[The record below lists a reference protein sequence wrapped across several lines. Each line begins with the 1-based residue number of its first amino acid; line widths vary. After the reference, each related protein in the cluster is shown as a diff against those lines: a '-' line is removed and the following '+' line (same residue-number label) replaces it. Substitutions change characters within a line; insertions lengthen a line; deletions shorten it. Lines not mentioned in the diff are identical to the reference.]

1 MGQYTAP
8 RDSLPIHSSGTL
20 ARMKQ
25 PRVFSL
31 PNGLRVVLA
40 PQADALTAT
49 AVVMVRA
56 GSEYETREQ
65 NGVSHFLEHLVFK
78 GTKRYPKVGQVS
90 EVLEGMGAETNAW
103 TAESH
108 TAYWAKAQSGK
119 AGKLLE
125 VISELHLDPLLDAS
139 EIERER
145 GVVIEEI
152 AMYDDMPNRKVYDV
166 WGSLLYGEDQ
176 PAGRPIA
183 GPKENIRS
191 LSREQITAYR
201 AGRYR
206 APETVV
212 SLAGGF
218 DAAEVARFIRE
229 RFAGLDGR
237 RAAPKPRTREVQA
250 RPGLKLVSRPGDQ
263 AHLVVG
269 FRGFKLG
276 DRREHA
282 LSLLAT
288 VLGGGMSSRLF
299 KKIREELGAAY
310 YVHAWND
317 VSVDHGALGVS
328 VGANVGKAA
337 EVVSAVMGEYARLAD
352 ELVDAKELRRARDYQ
367 IGGFLMGLESSDA
380 VATHHGT
387 NLLLR
392 GRVVPVRETL
402 AAMRAVT
409 PEDIRRV
416 ARSVIREDALNLAG
430 IGPNFSDAQ
439 FRKLLKLR

>member
-1 MGQYTAP
+1 
-8 RDSLPIHSSGTL
+8 
-20 ARMKQ
+20 MKQ

-31 PNGLRVVLA
+31 PNGLQVVLA
-40 PQADALTAT
+40 PQPDALTAT

-78 GTKRYPKVGQVS
+78 GTKKYPRVGQVS

-125 VISELHLDPLLDAS
+125 VVSELHLDPLLDAD

-183 GPKENIRS
+183 GPKENIRA
-191 LSREQITAYR
+191 LTREQITGYR
-201 AGRYR
+201 ASRYR

-212 SLAGGF
+212 SIAGGF
-218 DAAEVARFIRE
+218 DAAEVSRFIKR
-229 RFAGLDGR
+229 RFANLDGG
-237 RAAPKPRTREVQA
+237 RAKPKPKTRESQA
-250 RPGLKLVSRPGDQ
+250 KPNVKFVTRPGDQ
-263 AHLVVG
+263 AHMVLG
-269 FRGFKLG
+269 FRAFKMG

-282 LSLLAT
+282 LSMLAT

-299 KKIREELGAAY
+299 KRIRDELGAAY

-317 VSVDHGALGVS
+317 ASVDHGSLGVS
-328 VGANVGKAA
+328 VGANLEKAP
-337 EVVSAVMGEYARLAD
+337 EVVAAVMEEYARLAT
-352 ELVDAKELRRARDYQ
+352 ELVDVKELRRARDYQ

-380 VATHHGT
+380 LATHYGSS
-387 NLLLR
+387 LLLR
-392 GRVVPVRETL
+392 GRVVPVRETI
-402 AAMRAVT
+402 AAVKAVT
-409 PEDIRRV
+409 PEEIRRV
-416 ARSVIREDALNLAG
+416 ARMVIREEALNLAG
-430 IGPNFSDAQ
+430 IGPGFSEAQ